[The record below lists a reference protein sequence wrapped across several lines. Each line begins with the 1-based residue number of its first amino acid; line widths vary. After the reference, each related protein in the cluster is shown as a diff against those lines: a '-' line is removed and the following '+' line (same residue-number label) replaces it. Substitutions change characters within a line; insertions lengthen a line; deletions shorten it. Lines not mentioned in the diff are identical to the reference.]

1 MTAPED
7 VAVEPAEVAAAPAP
21 VVSTGSHME
30 RRLRI
35 SGLLI
40 IAGMLVEGGTLF
52 ALDRPVGFLTFAGV
66 GGILILVGVLY
77 YLWSLV

>member
-7 VAVEPAEVAAAPAP
+7 VAVEPAEMAAPDP
-21 VVSTGSHME
+21 VASPGSRME

-40 IAGMLVEGGTLF
+40 IAGMVVEGGTLL
-52 ALDRPVGFLTFAGV
+52 ALDRAVGFLTFASLGGV
-66 GGILILVGVLY
+66 LIVVGVLY
-77 YLWSLV
+77 YLRSLV